1 MKLIFPLK
9 TIGII
14 ALVAAIATPSLQ
26 QPASAQA
33 QDACSIASANFPK
46 GGIYDGVN
54 LSPTQQSAFDAFDK
68 PRNATFIRLNQRA
81 KRVTETNAAV
91 MFFPKQGVTIPPDLK
106 KKIAELERVVKPAQ
120 TPSLNAKYGQY
131 GRFNPATKLVY
142 SQALFEE
149 YEREMKLLEDRSLE
163 IRSIGFVEVRS
174 MEVFSRSEIPMKWKA
189 FLSRLRPPTTFPLNS
204 LILSAYATNFL
215 A

>member
-1 MKLIFPLK
+1 MKLISPFK
-9 TIGII
+9 TISII
-14 ALVAAIATPSLQ
+14 ALIAAIATPSLQ

-68 PRNATFIRLNQRA
+68 SRNATFIRLNQRA

-131 GRFNPATKLVY
+131 GRFNPLTKLVY

-163 IRSIGFVEVRS
+163 VMTPAQQRKYRQNQATYKKINRICGGQEYGGFLKVGNSYE
-174 MEVFSRSEIPMKWKA
+174 MEGFFE
-189 FLSRLRPPTTFPLNS
+189 
-204 LILSAYATNFL
+204 
-215 A
+215 